1 MEKFFTVAKRNYRK
15 ENRNEL
21 KSLVIS
27 QILVSFT
34 KVAGSLESI
43 SMESCYFNS
52 RNHRFFYFLFAK
64 VSGWLESKKIAKV
77 FFNNNEKP
85 SKNSK
90 LQERNDI
97 RKSQKEKNMCCLED
111 IDSLFDR

>member
-1 MEKFFTVAKRNYRK
+1 MKKFFTVAKRNYRK

-43 SMESCYFNS
+43 SIESCYFNS
-52 RNHRFFYFLFAK
+52 RNHRFFYSLFAK
-64 VSGWLESKKIAKV
+64 VSGRLESKKSCES
-77 FFNNNEKP
+77 FFQQQRKTLKKTP
-85 SKNSK
+85 SFK
-90 LQERNDI
+90 
-97 RKSQKEKNMCCLED
+97 
-111 IDSLFDR
+111 